1 MLSRS
6 NVGFRKSA
14 VNNTALRAQNQTT
27 SGQSTTKLFKAIDEE
42 NLGDFE
48 RALAEGANVN
58 EFDKEGLTPLMSI
71 ANSYVAS
78 SDGQAALEKM
88 AKLLIQ
94 KRIININAQSEQPV
108 YKEEH
113 KRDQFGRP
121 VYLFRGEEVAEVRP
135 LQYIYCSNGQ
145 NVDNIDDQGT
155 PILFNYIYDGVRKSV
170 RTSFIQKDTAL
181 HIACW
186 TGAVDI
192 VKRLLTHPDVKA
204 DIKNYHNKVPKDLIT
219 RGFEDIIELE
229 FQKAQTGKEL
239 LNALSN
245 RNIDQAKRLLNQDFN
260 PNCWKRNSNG
270 EMETPLSLIC
280 LQGITE
286 SNEEVLRKLL
296 KHKELDFSQIKPIP
310 AIEQNSRLKQII
322 EQAMKER
329 LTDAINRKDLNDVKK
344 LVEGN
349 CFINRA
355 IITDVLR
362 NVNEP
367 IHYLNEKFPASMEQ
381 PSANTHNVQ
390 PEINDEFISQELQRL
405 ENLKG
410 ELKRT
415 KARLTEKE
423 KELNRV
429 VSEKTRDT
437 NKISQLERD
446 LRQERSAQQT
456 RISTLTNQ
464 VTQLTREKSQLEN
477 LRDELERT
485 KTQLRK
491 KEQELDRVVSERD
504 TNKISQLKRD
514 FSQQRSELQ
523 TQNQDLNNKNRKLS
537 EASIYN
543 RRQSNY
549 SSASF
554 VLSGAFAVGSCLTV
568 SNLEICISLAVAA
581 FVFLTIGCYCSYKAS
596 TVLSDVTSTE
606 FGNVISL

>member
-1 MLSRS
+1 MLSGS
-6 NVGFRKSA
+6 NVTFERRF
-14 VNNTALRAQNQTT
+14 VNGRAQNQTT
-27 SGQSTTKLFKAIDEE
+27 SEQSTTKLFKAIDDE
-42 NLGDFE
+42 NPGDFE
-48 RALAEGANVN
+48 RALTEGANVN
-58 EFDKEGLTPLMSI
+58 AFDKEGLTPLMSI
-71 ANSYVAS
+71 ANSYVVN
-78 SDGQAALEKM
+78 GYVQAALEKM

-94 KRIININAQSEQPV
+94 KRSININVQSEQPV
-108 YKEEH
+108 YKQEH
-113 KRDQFGRP
+113 KRDQFGRSL
-121 VYLFRGEEVAEVRP
+121 YLFFGEEVAEVRP
-135 LQYIYCSNGQ
+135 LQYIYCRNGQ
-145 NVDNIDDQGT
+145 NVDSIDDQG
-155 PILFNYIYDGVRKSV
+155 IRRYFSYEYDGVKENV
-170 RTSFIQKDTAL
+170 RTSEIQKNTTL
-181 HIACW
+181 HIACQ

-192 VKRLLTHPDVKA
+192 VKRLLTHQDVKA
-204 DIKNYHNKVPKDLIT
+204 DIKNYHNKVPQDLIT
-219 RGFEDIIELE
+219 RGFEDIIKLE

-245 RNIDQAKRLLNQDFN
+245 RSIDQAKGLLNQKLN

-270 EMETPLSLIC
+270 EIETPLSLIC

-296 KHKELDFSQIKPIP
+296 KHKELDFSQIKPMP

-367 IHYLNEKFPASMEQ
+367 IHYLNEKFPATVEQ

-390 PEINDEFISQELQRL
+390 PEINDEFIAQELQRL
-405 ENLKG
+405 ENLEG
-410 ELKRT
+410 ELERT

-437 NKISQLERD
+437 NKILQLERD

-456 RISTLTNQ
+456 RINTLTNQ
-464 VTQLTREKSQLEN
+464 VTQLEN

-485 KTQLRK
+485 QTQLRK
-491 KEQELDRVVSERD
+491 KEQELNRVVSERTRD
-504 TNKISQLKRD
+504 TNEISQLERD
-514 FSQQRSELQ
+514 FSQQRLELQ